1 MQKEER
7 ELVRELRKLNQ
18 KLAALENQGR
28 FMIYSAHPIKFAL
41 YNLLAGIFHTLGSL
55 AGYVIIGALVVYLLR
70 GVNLSLLVS
79 RWLEESFRQIRWDR
93 VLPQQPTQL
102 KLPESFEKMIK

>member
-1 MQKEER
+1 MKQEKNLAEE
-7 ELVRELRKLNQ
+7 VRKLNYQ
-18 KLAALENQGR
+18 LKELRRSGR
-28 FMIYSAHPIKFAL
+28 YMIYSANPFKFVL
-41 YNLLAGIFHTLGSL
+41 FNFLAGIAHTLGSL
-55 AGYVIIGALVVYLLR
+55 AGYVIIGTVIVYFLR

-79 RWLEESFRQIRWDR
+79 RWLEESFRQIRWDQ